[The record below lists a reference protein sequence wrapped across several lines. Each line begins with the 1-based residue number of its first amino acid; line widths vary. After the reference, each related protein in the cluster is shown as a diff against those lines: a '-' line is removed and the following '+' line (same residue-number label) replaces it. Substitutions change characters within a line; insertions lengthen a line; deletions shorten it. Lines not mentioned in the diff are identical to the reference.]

1 MLAAARSGVMAQPP
15 ALLLLHYFGG
25 SGRSWDALAAR
36 LGPARRCVAP
46 DMRGFGA
53 NHLGGPYAVGD
64 YADDAAALAT
74 GLEPFLLVG
83 HSMGGKVA
91 VALAA
96 RRPPGLAG
104 VVLVAPSP
112 PCPEP
117 MTDDARASLR
127 ASFGGQEGAAQTAR
141 AISAKAA
148 AGPAFDPAVF
158 ERVVADHMRAD
169 RPAWDA
175 WLDTGSREDVTAL
188 AGQVSV
194 PVLVVAGVDDAALG
208 SDVQR
213 RLTLPRLPSARMET
227 VPGSR
232 HLVPLDQ
239 PGALARL
246 IEAFPAATSS

>member
-1 MLAAARSGVMAQPP
+1 MAHPP

-25 SGRSWDALAAR
+25 SARSWDALAAR

-53 NHLGGPYAVGD
+53 NHPGRSYAVAD
-64 YADDAAALAT
+64 YADDAAALAA
-74 GLEPFLLVG
+74 GLGPFLLVG

-104 VVLVAPSP
+104 VILVAPSP

-117 MTDDARASLR
+117 MADDARASLR
-127 ASFGGQEGAAQTAR
+127 ASFGSQDGAAQVAR

-148 AGPAFDPAVF
+148 DGPAFDPAVF
-158 ERVVADHMRAD
+158 ARIVTDHMRAS

-175 WLDTGSREDVTAL
+175 WLDTGSREDITAL
-188 AGQVSV
+188 AGQVPV
-194 PVLVVAGVDDAALG
+194 PVLVVAGAEDSALG
-208 SDVQR
+208 PDAQR
-213 RLTLPRLPSARMET
+213 RLTLPRLPGARME
-227 VPGSR
+227 VVSGSR

-239 PGALARL
+239 PGPLARL
-246 IEAFPAATSS
+246 IETFPAAAPL

>member
-1 MLAAARSGVMAQPP
+1 MAQPP

-25 SGRSWDALAAR
+25 SARSWDALAAR

-53 NHLGGPYAVGD
+53 NHTSGPRTVAG
-64 YADDAAALAT
+64 YADDAAALAADL
-74 GLEPFLLVG
+74 GPFLLVG

-117 MTDDARASLR
+117 MTDDARAFLR
-127 ASFGGQEGAAQTAR
+127 ASFGSQEGAAQTAR
-141 AISAKAA
+141 AISARAA
-148 AGPAFDPAVF
+148 DGPAFDPAVF
-158 ERVVADHMRAD
+158 ERIVADHMRAG

-175 WLDTGSREDVTAL
+175 WLDTGSREDITIL

-194 PVLVVAGVDDAALG
+194 PALVVAGADDAALG
-208 SDVQR
+208 PEVQR
-213 RLTLPRLPSARMET
+213 RLTLPRLPDARMET
-227 VPGSR
+227 VPSSR

-239 PGALARL
+239 PDALARM
-246 IEAFPAATSS
+246 IEAFPAAPAS